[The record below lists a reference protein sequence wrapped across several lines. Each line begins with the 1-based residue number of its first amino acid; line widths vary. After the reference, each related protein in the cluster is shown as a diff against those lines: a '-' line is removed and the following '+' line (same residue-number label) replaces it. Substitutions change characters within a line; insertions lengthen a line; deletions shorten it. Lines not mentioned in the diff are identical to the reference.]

1 VSDETPDLDGML
13 GFLAEDG
20 RRRRDPEDHPSAET
34 LTTYQANELTADE
47 DERIQ
52 SHLAVCS
59 HCTELL
65 LDLNE
70 FLQPP
75 AAPEPVADFE
85 AAANWRKLRENLG
98 RPETK
103 SPVARPDRRRFFASV
118 WGGYSV
124 AAALLILTV
133 GLGARNGELARELK
147 KPQPLGTPKTLTAEG
162 SSRGS
167 ENPKA
172 DEPIALPAQIVLILS
187 TDRPAPSYRLEIL
200 DEEKGKLQ
208 GSLDVP
214 YEDGEL
220 SFNLPKQALTPGTYT
235 LRVSARG
242 KEQRIWK
249 YRLSVGPSAD

>member
-34 LTTYQANELTADE
+34 LTAYQANELTADE

-75 AAPEPVADFE
+75 AAVAPVADFE
-85 AAANWRKLRENLG
+85 AAADWRKLRAGIE
-98 RPETK
+98 RPE
-103 SPVARPDRRRFFASV
+103 SQVPMVRPHRPGFFASV
-118 WGGYSV
+118 RGGYTV

-133 GLGARNGELARELK
+133 GQGVRNGELARDLK
-147 KPQPLGTPKTLTAEG
+147 KPQPLGAPKTLTAEG

-172 DEPIALPAQIVLILS
+172 DEPIVLPAQIVLSLS
-187 TDRPAPSYRLEIL
+187 TDRPAPSYRLEIS
-200 DEEKGKLQ
+200 DPEKGKLQ
-208 GSLDVP
+208 WSLDVP
-214 YEDGEL
+214 YQDGEL
-220 SFNLPKQALTPGTYT
+220 SFNLPKQSLPPGDYT
-235 LRVSARG
+235 LRVSAHG
-242 KEQRIWK
+242 KEQRTWK